1 MKRTQTGWV
10 FIAVIP
16 LIIITTQ
23 LIIPPSEM
31 LLLPYIILALI
42 LVLFYSLTITVDNEY
57 VRFLFGIG
65 LIKGK
70 YRLEDIES
78 CKSISY
84 FPLGWGIRYRPGAI
98 LYNVSGNKAIEL
110 VIKGKTRKVWIGT
123 NVPDELSEFI
133 NSKLSRI

>member
-1 MKRTQTGWV
+1 
-10 FIAVIP
+10 
-16 LIIITTQ
+16 
-23 LIIPPSEM
+23 M